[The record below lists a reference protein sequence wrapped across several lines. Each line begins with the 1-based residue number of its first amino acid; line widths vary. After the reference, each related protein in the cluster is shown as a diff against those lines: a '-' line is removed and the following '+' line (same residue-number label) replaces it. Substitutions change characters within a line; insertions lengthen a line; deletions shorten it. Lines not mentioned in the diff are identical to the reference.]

1 MEQPTTALLHDP
13 AVRPASYAD
22 AEAIA
27 EIYNES
33 IRAGDATMDEAGKTA
48 DEIRANMERFDDQ
61 ETYLVFET
69 EGAVA
74 GWGIIKRY
82 SDRAGYRFA
91 CETSVY
97 FRRHL
102 TGKGYGTR
110 LQEALLR
117 QCRAF
122 GYHHVVVKIFASNT
136 GSIKFHGRLGFDMV
150 GIQREIGYKRG
161 AWKDVA
167 IMQCVLPT

>member
-1 MEQPTTALLHDP
+1 MEDSSATVPGP

-22 AEAIA
+22 AAAIA

-33 IRAGDATMDEAGKTA
+33 VRAGDATMDDVYKTGN
-48 DEIRANMERFDDQ
+48 DIRAYMDRLDAR
-61 ETYLVFET
+61 ETYLVLET
-69 EGAVA
+69 DRAVA

-82 SDRAGYRFA
+82 SDRLGYRFA

-97 FRRHL
+97 LRRHL

-122 GYHHVVVKIFASNT
+122 GYHHVVVKIFATNT
-136 GSIKFHGRLGFDMV
+136 GSIRFHERLGFEMV
-150 GIQREIGYKRG
+150 GIQREIGFKQG

-167 IMQCVLPT
+167 VMQCVLPT